1 MYIQGICS
9 CMRTH
14 LLLSSEAVA
23 PKDPP
28 HLLLFL
34 LLWVAFHHVRQG
46 RLVQRQMVFQVLWN
60 NDIRHT
66 LRTAHMYVQHTLGQL
81 HTYRAHLHYTAKTAL
96 CIIHHINT
104 LLTTLSMQ
112 MCTLATNHTID
123 ESGRQLVTVY
133 MIYIQLRVQYL
144 MVSTNP

>member
-9 CMRTH
+9 CMCTH

-66 LRTAHMYVQHTLGQL
+66 LYTAHMYVQHTLGQL

-96 CIIHHINT
+96 LHYSP
-104 LLTTLSMQ
+104 L
-112 MCTLATNHTID
+112 
-123 ESGRQLVTVY
+123 
-133 MIYIQLRVQYL
+133 
-144 MVSTNP
+144 